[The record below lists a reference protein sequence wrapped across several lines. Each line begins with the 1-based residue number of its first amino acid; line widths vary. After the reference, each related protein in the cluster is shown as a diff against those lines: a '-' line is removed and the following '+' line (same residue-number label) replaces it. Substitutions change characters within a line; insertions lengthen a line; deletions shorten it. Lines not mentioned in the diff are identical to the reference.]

1 MFLVVLCA
9 VACGAVPVA
18 AEVSLPAIIG
28 DNMVLQQQSQATL
41 WGWARPGEGVRVE
54 AGWGVT
60 AETVAGAGG
69 QWRMRVPTPPAGGP
83 FSLRITGDDNT
94 IALGNIMIGEV
105 WICSGQ
111 SNMEMTIGSTAVWYK
126 GVQDAEGEIAAAE
139 HPGIRFFTVA
149 NELAA
154 APRDDCRGAWAACT
168 PQTAAAFSAI
178 GYFFGREIHESLGV
192 TIGLI
197 STNWGGTR
205 AEAWMSEAA
214 LGAFSEVTPSP
225 EGTAMHSNMPSV
237 LFNGM
242 IAPLTPYAIRG
253 AIWYQGESNRSTAA
267 RYRSLFPALIEDWRR
282 AWGQGEFP
290 FYFVQIAPYR
300 YTGDVGKTAALREAQ
315 LMALATPNTGMTVTM
330 DIGDPNDIHPTRK
343 KEVGRRLSLLA
354 RAGTYGE
361 TDLVHSGPLYR
372 SMAVEGSAIRVRF
385 DHAGS
390 GLDLRENPR
399 GHLLIAGS
407 DKRFV
412 VATAVVDGDSVVV
425 SSRRVPEPVAVR
437 YAWEAAAEPNLFNRE
452 GLPASPFR
460 TDDWTGVL
468 PPVTN
473 DEAMEAYRTDE
484 PGFVPLFNGRDLAG
498 WVNVNCAPDTWQA
511 HDGMIVCSGL
521 PTGVLR
527 TTRQYENFILEL
539 EWRHMKPQGNAGVFI
554 WSDGLAARGRP
565 FTRSIEVQ
573 VMDGRETDGYTSD
586 GDIFPIHGSRMTPDN
601 GRNGSRAF
609 PTEKRTNPSP
619 LWNHYRIKCVDG
631 AVSLAINGKVVTSG
645 YDCSPRK
652 GHICLESEGSL
663 VHFRNI
669 RIKGLP
675 ASGSLDPAD
684 VAQFVEGFVPL
695 YTGIDFA
702 GWEHGP
708 EHEGHWNVADWRID
722 FDGQGT
728 DLWTT
733 RSYRDFVL
741 MCDWKWTGETGD
753 SGIYL
758 RGSSKS
764 QVNIWCHPMGSGE
777 VGGYRNDA
785 KMSPE
790 VRAGATPTV
799 AADAPIGQWNRYVIT
814 MKGDRLTVVL
824 NGRRVIDNALLPGV
838 PESGPIALQKHGSP
852 IQFANLYIRELD

>member
-1 MFLVVLCA
+1 MLCA
-9 VACGAVPVA
+9 VACAAVPAA

-28 DNMVLQQQSQATL
+28 DNMVLQRQSQATL
-41 WGWARPGEGVRVE
+41 WGWAGPGERVRVE
-54 AGWGVT
+54 AGWG
-60 AETVAGAGG
+60 ATVATVTGPDGRW
-69 QWRMRVPTPPAGGP
+69 QMLIPTPPAGGP

-94 IALGNIMIGEV
+94 LALGNIMIGEV

-111 SNMEMTIGSTAVWYK
+111 SNMEMPVAATNRWYQ
-126 GVQDAEGEIAAAE
+126 GVQGAEAEIASAE
-139 HPGIRFFTVA
+139 LPGIRFFTVENA
-149 NELAA
+149 FSAA
-154 APRDDCRGAWAACT
+154 ARDDCRGAWVTCT
-168 PQTAAAFSAI
+168 PQTVATFSAT

-192 TIGLI
+192 PVGLI
-197 STNWGGTR
+197 SADWGGTV

-214 LGAFSEVTPSP
+214 LREFPQIEPIP
-225 EGTAMHSNMPSV
+225 KGTAMHQNMPSV

-242 IAPLTPYAIRG
+242 IAPLIPYTIRG

-267 RYRSLFPALIEDWRR
+267 RYRTLFPALIDDWRR
-282 AWGQGEFP
+282 AWGQDEFP

-300 YTGDVGKTAALREAQ
+300 YGGDVGQTAELREAQ
-315 LMALATPNTGMTVTM
+315 FMALAAPNTGMTVTM
-330 DIGDPNDIHPTRK
+330 DIGDPNDIHPSRK
-343 KEVGRRLSLLA
+343 KEVGRRLSLWA
-354 RAGTYGE
+354 RANTYGE

-372 SMAVEGSAIRVRF
+372 SMTIEGSAIRVRF
-385 DHAGS
+385 DHVGG
-390 GLDLRENPR
+390 GLELRDLPR
-399 GHLLIAGS
+399 SHLVIAGP

-412 VATAVVDGDSVVV
+412 VARAVVDGDSVVV
-425 SSRRVPEPVAVR
+425 SSRRVPRPVAVR

-484 PGFVPLFNGRDLAG
+484 SGFVALSNGRDLTG

-511 HDGMIVCSGL
+511 MDGMIVCSGL

-527 TTRQYENFILEL
+527 TAGQYENFILEL
-539 EWRHMKPQGNAGVFI
+539 EWRHMKPQGNAGVFV
-554 WSDGLAARGRP
+554 WSDGLAARGQP

-573 VMDGRETDGYTSD
+573 VMDGRETGSYTSD
-586 GDIFPIHGSRMTPDN
+586 GDIFPIHGSTMTPEN
-601 GRNGSRAF
+601 GRGGSRGF
-609 PTEKRTNPSP
+609 PTEKRTNPAP
-619 LWNHYRIKCVDG
+619 LWNHYRIRCVDG
-631 AVSLAINGKVVTSG
+631 AISLAVNGKVVTKG

-652 GHICLESEGSL
+652 GYICLESEGSL
-663 VHFRNI
+663 AHFRNI
-669 RIKGLP
+669 RIKQLP
-675 ASGSLDPAD
+675 ASTALGPAD
-684 VAQFVEGFVPL
+684 VAESTEGFVPL
-695 YTGIDFA
+695 YNGIDFT
-702 GWEHGP
+702 GWQHGP
-708 EHEGHWNVADWRID
+708 EHEGHWKADNWRID

-741 MCDWKWTGETGD
+741 ICDWKWSGETGD

-764 QVNIWCHPMGSGE
+764 QVNIWCQPMGSGE
-777 VGGYRNDA
+777 VGGYRTDD
-785 KMSPE
+785 KMPPE
-790 VRAGATPTV
+790 VRAGATPSV
-799 AADAPIGQWNRYVIT
+799 AADAPIGQWNRFVIT

-824 NGRRVIDNALLPGV
+824 NGQQVIANARLPGV

-852 IQFANLYIRELD
+852 IQFANLYIRELPPAQ